1 MTLLSFINDSLQFAL
16 SIFTAKTDIMS
27 LILSDVM
34 AIHITTLYYKL
45 QYTLDFV
52 YLTLASLYSLTIG
65 SFSTISLNS
74 IIVALKFVS
83 LIALLIF
90 IRGGIPRYRFDHLTK
105 IGWIKY
111 LSLVLASILIQ
122 FFLLWMC

>member
-1 MTLLSFINDSLQFAL
+1 MSFINDSLQFTL
-16 SIFTAKTDIMS
+16 SIFTAKTDVMS

-34 AIHITTLYYKL
+34 AIHLTTLYYKL
-45 QYTLDFV
+45 QYALDFI
-52 YLTLASLYSLTIG
+52 YLTLSSLYSLTIG

-105 IGWIKY
+105 IG
-111 LSLVLASILIQ
+111 
-122 FFLLWMC
+122 